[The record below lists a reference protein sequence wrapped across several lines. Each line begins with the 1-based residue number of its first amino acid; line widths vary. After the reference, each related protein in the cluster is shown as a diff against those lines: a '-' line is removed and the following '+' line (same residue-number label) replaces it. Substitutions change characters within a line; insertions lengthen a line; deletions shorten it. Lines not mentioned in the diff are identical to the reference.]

1 MTDWLND
8 MLDSDAPA
16 EVPQGFSDAV
26 MSSISAESKPSV
38 RASRGPVTIG
48 SIGAYVVAAS
58 IMLMVGVWIGQ
69 GSRPM
74 GLNVDPQQDA
84 EMAVVDIDTIFA
96 NHELLGNIEIPE
108 GSEDGS
114 TDTSIEVLDFAL
126 SVLEGGEDR

>member
-74 GLNVDPQQDA
+74 GLNVVPQQDA

-96 NHELLGNIEIPE
+96 NHELLDNIEIPE